1 MCLVEVNLLVL
12 GCYICVKRTVFLL
25 ITPIV
30 YLIARLIEVT
40 IGYFVVS
47 AILSLLLCSV
57 SMMVCGIVCVQAGVG
72 SSE

>member
-1 MCLVEVNLLVL
+1 M
-12 GCYICVKRTVFLL
+12 VFLL

>member
-12 GCYICVKRTVFLL
+12 GCYICVKRMVFLL